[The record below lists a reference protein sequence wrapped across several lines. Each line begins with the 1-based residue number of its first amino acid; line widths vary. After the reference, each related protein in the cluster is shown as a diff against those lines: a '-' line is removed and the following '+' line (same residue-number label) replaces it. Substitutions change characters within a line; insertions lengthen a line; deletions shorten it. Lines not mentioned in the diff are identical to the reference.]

1 MPSHY
6 SHKNPEYS
14 YDKKKKKKKKS
25 DKDPMSGINKILA
38 GGGLGAAGLLIS
50 SIMDSKK

>member
-14 YDKKKKKKKKS
+14 YDKKKKKKS

>member
-14 YDKKKKKKKKS
+14 YDKKKKKKKKGNGNN
-25 DKDPMSGINKILA
+25 DLMNKILA
-38 GGGLGAAGLLIS
+38 GGSLGAAGLLIS